1 MISGDSLRIREP
13 MKRLLTIFL
22 ACSGPAFADLKLEK
36 ADGSIKVLDDGK
48 LLTEYRT
55 DWKVPYLYP
64 LLSPSGANLTRHWP
78 TKEGVEGEETD
89 HPHHRSVWMGHGAV
103 NGADFWAMKGE
114 GNPTIIH
121 KGFDAETKTAADSV
135 SFTAN
140 LEWQAQGKKLI
151 DEKRTITVRKLDA
164 KTSALEFTCA
174 LTAAEDVNFGDT
186 KEGMF
191 AFRMDR
197 TLRLKGKQAKSHII
211 DSNGVADAAT
221 WGKRANWVAYYGP
234 DETGE
239 PVVAALF
246 DHPKNFR
253 YPTYWHVRDYGLVS
267 ANPFGIHDFEGKKDQ
282 PTLGDHALKKGE
294 SMTFRYS
301 IVVHHGDL
309 KSADLGKL
317 WESFSKN

>member
-1 MISGDSLRIREP
+1 

-22 ACSGPAFADLKLEK
+22 ACSATAWADLKLEK
-36 ADGSIKVLDDGK
+36 TDGSMKVLEDGK

-64 LLSPSGANLTRHWP
+64 LLSTSGANVTRHWP
-78 TKEGVEGEETD
+78 TKPGVEGEETD

-121 KGFDAETKTAADSV
+121 KGFEADTKTTADSA
-135 SFTAN
+135 SFTVD
-140 LEWQAQGKKLI
+140 LEWHAFDKKLI
-151 DEKRTITVRKLDA
+151 DEKRSITVRRINKD
-164 KTSALEFTCA
+164 TSALEFNSV
-174 LTAAEDVNFGDT
+174 LTAAEDVTFGDT
-186 KEGMF
+186 KEGFF

-197 TLRLKGKQAKSHII
+197 TLRLKGKQAKSHIV
-211 DSNGVADAAT
+211 DSNGVADADT

-234 DETGE
+234 DESGE
-239 PVVAALF
+239 PLVAALL

-267 ANPFGIHDFEGKKDQ
+267 ANPFGLHDFEGKKDQ
-282 PTLGDHALKKGE
+282 PQLGDHKLKKGE

-309 KSADLGKL
+309 KSAGLDQL
-317 WESFSKN
+317 WETFSKN

>member
-1 MISGDSLRIREP
+1 
-13 MKRLLTIFL
+13 MKKLLTIFL
-22 ACSGPAFADLKLEK
+22 VCSSPVWADLKLEK
-36 ADGSIKVLDDGK
+36 SEGSLKVLDDGQ
-48 LLTEYRT
+48 LITEYRT

-78 TKEGVEGEETD
+78 TKEGVEGEDTD
-89 HPHHRSVWMGHGAV
+89 HPHHRSVWMGHGMV

-114 GNPTIIH
+114 GNPTIHH
-121 KGFDAETKTAADSV
+121 KGFGAETKSAADAA
-135 SFTAN
+135 SFTVD
-140 LEWQAQGKKLI
+140 LEWQAFGRKLI
-151 DEKRTITVRKLDA
+151 DENRSYTVRKVNKETTA
-164 KTSALEFTCA
+164 VEVTST
-174 LTAAEDVNFGDT
+174 LTAAEDVTFGDT

-211 DSNGVADAAT
+211 DSNGVADKDT

-234 DETGE
+234 DEKDQ

-253 YPTYWHVRDYGLVS
+253 YPTYWHVRDYGLVA
-267 ANPFGIHDFEGKKDQ
+267 ANPFGAHDFEGKKDQ
-282 PTLGDHALKKGE
+282 PHLGDHVLKKGE

-301 IVVHHGDL
+301 IIVHHGDL
-309 KSADLGKL
+309 KSAELNQL

>member
-1 MISGDSLRIREP
+1 

-22 ACSGPAFADLKLEK
+22 ACSAAAQADLKLEK
-36 ADGSIKVLDDGK
+36 SEGSMKVTDGGK
-48 LLTEYRT
+48 LITEYRT

-78 TKEGVEGEETD
+78 TKEGIAEEATD

-121 KGFDAETKTAADSV
+121 KGFEAETKTAADSV
-135 SFTAN
+135 SFTVD
-140 LEWQAQGKKLI
+140 LEWQAHGKKLI
-151 DEKRTITVRKLDA
+151 DEKRAITVRKINPT
-164 KTSALEFTCA
+164 TSALEFTCV
-174 LTAAEDVNFGDT
+174 LTAAEDVTFGDT

-197 TLRLKGKQAKSHII
+197 TLRLKGKQAKAHII
-211 DSNGVADAAT
+211 DSKGVTDADT
-221 WGKRANWVAYYGP
+221 WGKRADWVAYHGP

-253 YPTYWHVRDYGLVS
+253 YPTYWHVRDYGLVA

-294 SMTFRYS
+294 AMTFRYS

-309 KSADLGKL
+309 KSAELGKL